1 VKTNRLWMRAAR
13 LAAAAGLGVWLAA
26 SALPCLAAVAGK
38 AKAKEPPAPSYV
50 IPNIA
55 AIGMFITVLAIPCKR
70 YPRG

>member
-1 VKTNRLWMRAAR
+1 VKTNRLWMRAVR

-26 SALPCLAAVAGK
+26 SALPCLAAAAG
-38 AKAKEPPAPSYV
+38 KAKEPPAPSYV